1 LHLINAM
8 SVPAAY
14 LGVILIWSTTPLA
27 IQWSGVGADFMFPL
41 LVRMLIGLVVCLI
54 LMRVL
59 RIRMVRS
66 RAALNAYVAAGSGI
80 FGAMLL
86 VYWAARY
93 VPSGLIAVLFG
104 LIPLFTGLIG
114 VWMSDAERLTPAKLA
129 GIVLGLAGLIV
140 IFGAGAKISAQA
152 LPGIAAILCAVAIQ
166 AASLVWIKRTGVA
179 IPVLAL
185 TTGALVLVVGL
196 LVPLWLALFGHVP
209 QWSMRAG
216 LSTLYLGVF
225 GSVAGF
231 TLYFYVTKHLQA
243 GQVALITLITPVSAL
258 LLGQVLNGEHP
269 GVDVWLGTV
278 LILLGLG
285 MHQWRLLA
293 RMAR

>member
-1 LHLINAM
+1 M
-8 SVPAAY
+8 SIPAAY

-41 LVRMLIGLVVCLI
+41 LVRMLIGLGACLV

-59 RIRMVRS
+59 RINMVRS

-86 VYWAARY
+86 VYWGARY

-114 VWMSDAERLTPAKLA
+114 LVMSDAERLTPAKLA

-140 IFGAGAKISAQA
+140 IFGAGAKTGAQA

-166 AASLVWIKRTGVA
+166 AASLVWVKRTGVA
-179 IPVLAL
+179 LPVLAL
-185 TTGALVLVVGL
+185 TTGALTLVVGL
-196 LVPLWLALFGHVP
+196 LLPLWLILFGHIP

-216 LSTLYLGVF
+216 LSTLYLGIF

-258 LLGQVLNGEHP
+258 LLGQTLNGERP

-285 MHQWRLLA
+285 IHQWRLWV

>member
-1 LHLINAM
+1 M
-8 SVPAAY
+8 SIPAAY

-41 LVRMLIGLVVCLI
+41 LVRMLIGLGACLV

-59 RIRMVRS
+59 CINMVRS

-86 VYWAARY
+86 VYWGARY

-114 VWMSDAERLTPAKLA
+114 LVMSDAERLTPAKLA

-140 IFGAGAKISAQA
+140 IFGAGAKTGAQA

-166 AASLVWIKRTGVA
+166 AASLVWVKRTGVA
-179 IPVLAL
+179 LPVLAL
-185 TTGALVLVVGL
+185 TTGALTLVVGL
-196 LVPLWLALFGHVP
+196 LLPLWLVLFGHVP

-216 LSTLYLGVF
+216 LSTLYLGIF

-258 LLGQVLNGEHP
+258 LLGQTLNGERP

-285 MHQWRLLA
+285 IHQGRLWVRKA
-293 RMAR
+293 R